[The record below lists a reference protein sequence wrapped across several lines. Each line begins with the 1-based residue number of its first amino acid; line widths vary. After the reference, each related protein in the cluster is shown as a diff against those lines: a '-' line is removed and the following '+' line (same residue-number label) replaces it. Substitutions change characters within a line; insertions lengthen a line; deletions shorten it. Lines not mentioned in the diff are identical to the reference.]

1 MSITRAMQAK
11 SAIGLWFLVIF
22 RAFEME
28 KNYEMKQKEILKIYA
43 LFSFFFF
50 HNVSHCRKS
59 YLQTADGPLSRP
71 KSL

>member
-1 MSITRAMQAK
+1 MQAK
-11 SAIGLWFLVIF
+11 SAKGPWFLVIF

-50 HNVSHCRKS
+50 ITYHTVVNHICRLQMALFQEQSHCK
-59 YLQTADGPLSRP
+59 
-71 KSL
+71 